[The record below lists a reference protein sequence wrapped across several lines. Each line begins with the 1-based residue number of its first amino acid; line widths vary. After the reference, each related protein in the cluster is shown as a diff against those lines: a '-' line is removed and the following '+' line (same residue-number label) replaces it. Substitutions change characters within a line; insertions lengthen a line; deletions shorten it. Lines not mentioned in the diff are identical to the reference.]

1 MFADLFNGF
10 IHGSN
15 FALNYKEEKHFVK
28 PFAYESKHFS
38 IVEIISWILFLTGI
52 CVI

>member
-15 FALNYKEEKHFVK
+15 FALNYKEEKHLLNHL
-28 PFAYESKHFS
+28 PMSQN
-38 IVEIISWILFLTGI
+38 ISALWR
-52 CVI
+52 